1 MEWSIIGANFLY
13 AALGVVLM
21 FVAYRVIDW
30 LTPSVNFNE
39 ELKRGNIAVGI
50 FIAAIFLS
58 IALIIAKSL
67 N

>member
-1 MEWSIIGANFLY
+1 MEWSIIGTNFLY

-21 FVAYRVIDW
+21 FVSYRVIDW

-39 ELKRGNIAVGI
+39 ELRKGNVAVGI

-58 IALIIAKSL
+58 VAMIIAKAL

>member
-1 MEWSIIGANFLY
+1 MEWSIIGTNFLY

-30 LTPSVNFNE
+30 LTPAVNFNE
-39 ELKRGNIAVGI
+39 ELKRGNVAVGI

-58 IALIIAKSL
+58 VAIIIGKSL